1 MKNYNKFIILSLFII
16 ILVCITSVSATDSS
30 NNTVLTNIDNSSVSV
45 SSSDI
50 INELD
55 NTSNENITNNTG
67 NITENETIN
76 NLNTSTDIDVVNSS
90 GVYDPINIT
99 VNVSTDNNKIINIG
113 NVTIKI
119 LNGNI
124 TVFNQT
130 KDVKGNKAIFTW
142 TPSNI
147 GNYTIIAKYNNIS
160 STEDNITYIESQS
173 QKTYIAIPN
182 NNLNLTSDNITMYC
196 RNGTKLV
203 VIVRNSNGD
212 LVKNASVIINILGVD
227 YKVFTDN
234 KGMAYLQINLH
245 PGDYNA
251 ITSIPDTNIKCNS
264 SIKVLKWDKSKL
276 NVKVSNLNKEYKD
289 SKTYTVLVTYDGKP
303 IVNQDIYV
311 KIGKSNYKI
320 RTNNN
325 GIAYLAINLAPKSY
339 IATATLNQYGI
350 KISKSSKIT
359 VYKWNKKYVNL
370 NIKKLT
376 KTFQDP
382 NAPFTAT
389 LTYRGK
395 SVSGEKVFFTIAG
408 RTYTKL
414 TNSKGVAIFSVN
426 NGVGRYGVTA
436 KINSAG
442 VYLAKKTTV
451 TVNKASVLLS
461 FKNVY
466 YNVYVNNNKYYLTYH
481 LQKGKSLGLNFTF
494 NKKAM
499 SGKYV
504 TVGVNSFSKY
514 VIKKTDRNGFVY
526 YLNKNLKL
534 GKNNF
539 VVTYYS
545 NDRNF
550 NSLRWNIPIYIE
562 K

>member
-50 INELD
+50 INEVD
-55 NTSNENITNNTG
+55 NTNENITNDNTR

-147 GNYTIIAKYNNIS
+147 GNYTIIANYNNIS
-160 STEDNITYIESQS
+160 STDNVNYIESQS
-173 QKTYIAIPN
+173 QKNCIAILN
-182 NNLNLTSDNITMYC
+182 NNLNLTADNITMYC
-196 RNGTKLV
+196 RNGTKFV

-212 LVKNASVIINILGVD
+212 LVKNASVIINILGVN
-227 YKVFTDN
+227 YKVLTDN
-234 KGMAYLQINLH
+234 EGKAYLQINLH

-389 LTYRGK
+389 LTYRSK

-466 YNVYVNNNKYYLTYH
+466 YNIYVNNNNYYLTYH

>member
-50 INELD
+50 INEVD
-55 NTSNENITNNTG
+55 NTNENITNDNTR

-147 GNYTIIAKYNNIS
+147 GNYTIIANYNNIS
-160 STEDNITYIESQS
+160 STDNVNYIESQS
-173 QKTYIAIPN
+173 QKNCIAIPN
-182 NNLNLTSDNITMYC
+182 NNLNLTADNITMYC

-212 LVKNASVIINILGVD
+212 LVKNASVIINILGVN
-227 YKVFTDN
+227 YKVLTDN
-234 KGMAYLQINLH
+234 EGKAYLQINLH

-466 YNVYVNNNKYYLTYH
+466 YNIYVNNNKYYLTYH

>member
-50 INELD
+50 INEVD
-55 NTSNENITNNTG
+55 NTNENITNDNTR

-147 GNYTIIAKYNNIS
+147 GNYTIIANYNNIS
-160 STEDNITYIESQS
+160 STDNVNYIESQS
-173 QKTYIAIPN
+173 QKNCIAIPN
-182 NNLNLTSDNITMYC
+182 NNLNLTADNITMYC

-212 LVKNASVIINILGVD
+212 LVKNASVIINILGVN
-227 YKVFTDN
+227 YKVLTDN
-234 KGMAYLQINLH
+234 EGKAYLQINLH
-245 PGDYNA
+245 PGDYNV

-426 NGVGRYGVTA
+426 SGVGRYGVTA

-466 YNVYVNNNKYYLTYH
+466 YNIYVNNNKYYLTYH

>member
-50 INELD
+50 INEVD
-55 NTSNENITNNTG
+55 NTNENITNDNTR

-147 GNYTIIAKYNNIS
+147 GNYTIIANYNNIS
-160 STEDNITYIESQS
+160 STDNVNYIESQS
-173 QKTYIAIPN
+173 QKNCIAIPN
-182 NNLNLTSDNITMYC
+182 NNLNLTADNITMYC

-212 LVKNASVIINILGVD
+212 LVKNASVIINILGVN
-227 YKVFTDN
+227 YKVLTDN
-234 KGMAYLQINLH
+234 EGKAYLQINLH
-245 PGDYNA
+245 PGDYNV

-376 KTFQDP
+376 KNFQDP

-466 YNVYVNNNKYYLTYH
+466 YNIYVNNNKYYLTYH

>member
-50 INELD
+50 INEVD
-55 NTSNENITNNTG
+55 NTNENITNDNTR

-147 GNYTIIAKYNNIS
+147 GNYTIIANYNNIS
-160 STEDNITYIESQS
+160 STDNVNYIESQS
-173 QKTYIAIPN
+173 QKNCIAIPN
-182 NNLNLTSDNITMYC
+182 NNLNLTADNITMYC

-212 LVKNASVIINILGVD
+212 LVKNASVIINILGVN
-227 YKVFTDN
+227 YKVLTDN
-234 KGMAYLQINLH
+234 EGKAYLQINLH
-245 PGDYNA
+245 PGDYNV

-466 YNVYVNNNKYYLTYH
+466 YNIYVNNNKYYLTYH

>member
-16 ILVCITSVSATDSS
+16 ILICITSVSATDSS

-50 INELD
+50 INEVD
-55 NTSNENITNNTG
+55 NTNENITNDNTR

-147 GNYTIIAKYNNIS
+147 GNYTIIANYNNIS
-160 STEDNITYIESQS
+160 STDNVNYIESQS
-173 QKTYIAIPN
+173 QKNCIAIPN
-182 NNLNLTSDNITMYC
+182 NNLNLTADNITMYC
-196 RNGTKLV
+196 RNGTKFV

-212 LVKNASVIINILGVD
+212 LVKNASVIINILGVN
-227 YKVFTDN
+227 YKVLTDN
-234 KGMAYLQINLH
+234 EGKAYLQINLH

-466 YNVYVNNNKYYLTYH
+466 YNIYVNNNKYYLTYH

>member
-50 INELD
+50 INEVD
-55 NTSNENITNNTG
+55 NTNENITNDNTR

-147 GNYTIIAKYNNIS
+147 GNYTIIANYNNIS
-160 STEDNITYIESQS
+160 STDNVNYIESQS
-173 QKTYIAIPN
+173 QKNCIAIPN
-182 NNLNLTSDNITMYC
+182 NNLNLTADNITMYC
-196 RNGTKLV
+196 RNGTKFV

-212 LVKNASVIINILGVD
+212 LVKNASVIINILGVN
-227 YKVFTDN
+227 YKVLTDN
-234 KGMAYLQINLH
+234 EGKAYLQINLH

-466 YNVYVNNNKYYLTYH
+466 YNIYVNNNKYYLTYH

>member
-55 NTSNENITNNTG
+55 NTNENITNDNTR

-147 GNYTIIAKYNNIS
+147 GNYTIIANYNNIS
-160 STEDNITYIESQS
+160 STDNVNYIESQS
-173 QKTYIAIPN
+173 QKNCIAIPN
-182 NNLNLTSDNITMYC
+182 NNLNLTADNITMYC
-196 RNGTKLV
+196 RNGTKFV

-212 LVKNASVIINILGVD
+212 LVKNASVIINILGVN
-227 YKVFTDN
+227 YKVLTDN
-234 KGMAYLQINLH
+234 EGKAYLQINLH

-426 NGVGRYGVTA
+426 NGVGGYGVTA

-466 YNVYVNNNKYYLTYH
+466 YNIYVNNNKYYLTYH

>member
-55 NTSNENITNNTG
+55 NTNENITNDNTR

-147 GNYTIIAKYNNIS
+147 GNYTIIANYNNIS
-160 STEDNITYIESQS
+160 STDNVNYIESQS
-173 QKTYIAIPN
+173 QKNCIAIPN
-182 NNLNLTSDNITMYC
+182 NNLNLTADNITMYC
-196 RNGTKLV
+196 RNGTKFV

-212 LVKNASVIINILGVD
+212 LVKNASVIINILGVN
-227 YKVFTDN
+227 YKVLTDN
-234 KGMAYLQINLH
+234 EGKAYLQINLH

-466 YNVYVNNNKYYLTYH
+466 YNIYVNNNKYYLTYH

>member
-16 ILVCITSVSATDSS
+16 TLVCITGVSAADSS
-30 NNTVLTNIDNSSVSV
+30 NNTVLTNSSLSISNSNIGEVDNASG
-45 SSSDI
+45 
-50 INELD
+50 
-55 NTSNENITNNTG
+55 ENITNINTENITG
-67 NITENETIN
+67 NDTVNDIN
-76 NLNTSTDIDVVNSS
+76 TTTDIDVVNSS
-90 GVYDPINIT
+90 GIYDPINIT
-99 VNVSTDNNKIINIG
+99 VNVSTDDGKVIDVG
-113 NVTIKI
+113 NVSVEII
-119 LNGNI
+119 NGNI

-130 KDVKGNKAIFTW
+130 KDVKDNKVIFTW

-160 STEDNITYIESQS
+160 FTRDNVNVNYIGSQS
-173 QKTYIAIPN
+173 QKTYTAIPN
-182 NNLNLTSDNITMYC
+182 SNLNLTADNITMYC
-196 RNGTKLV
+196 RNGTKFA

-212 LVKNASVIINILGVD
+212 LVKNASVTINILGVN
-227 YKVFTDN
+227 YKVTTDDE
-234 KGMAYLQINLH
+234 GMAYLQINLN

-251 ITSIPDTNIKCNS
+251 ISSIPDTDITCNS

-289 SKTYTVLVTYDGKP
+289 SKTYNVIVTYDGRP

-339 IATATLNQYGI
+339 VATATLNQYGI

-359 VYKWNKKYVNL
+359 VYKWNKRYVNL
-370 NIKKLT
+370 NVKKLT

-395 SVSGEKVFFTIAG
+395 AVAGEKVFFTIAG

-414 TNSKGVAIFSVN
+414 TNSKGVAAFSVN

-451 TVNKASVLLS
+451 TINKASVLLS

-466 YNVYVNNNKYYLTYH
+466 YNIYVNNNKYYLTYH

-514 VIKKTDRNGFVY
+514 VVKKTDRNGFVY
-526 YLNKNLKL
+526 YLDKNLKL

>member
-50 INELD
+50 INEVD
-55 NTSNENITNNTG
+55 NTNENITNDNTR

-147 GNYTIIAKYNNIS
+147 GNYTIIANYNNIS
-160 STEDNITYIESQS
+160 STDNVNYIESQS

-182 NNLNLTSDNITMYC
+182 NNLNLTADNITMYC

-212 LVKNASVIINILGVD
+212 LVKNASVIINILGVN
-227 YKVFTDN
+227 YKVLTDN
-234 KGMAYLQINLH
+234 EGKAYLQINLH
-245 PGDYNA
+245 PGDYNV

-466 YNVYVNNNKYYLTYH
+466 YNIYVNNNKYYLTYH

>member
-50 INELD
+50 INEVD
-55 NTSNENITNNTG
+55 NTNENITNDNTR

-147 GNYTIIAKYNNIS
+147 GNYTIIANYNNIS
-160 STEDNITYIESQS
+160 STDNVNYIESQS
-173 QKTYIAIPN
+173 QKNCIAIPN
-182 NNLNLTSDNITMYC
+182 NNLNLTADNITMYC
-196 RNGTKLV
+196 RNGTKFV

-212 LVKNASVIINILGVD
+212 LVKNASVIINILGVN
-227 YKVFTDN
+227 YKVLTDN
-234 KGMAYLQINLH
+234 EGKAYLQINLH

>member
-50 INELD
+50 INEVD
-55 NTSNENITNNTG
+55 NTNENITNDNTR

-147 GNYTIIAKYNNIS
+147 GNYTIIANYNNIS
-160 STEDNITYIESQS
+160 STDNVNYIESQS
-173 QKTYIAIPN
+173 QKNCIAIPN
-182 NNLNLTSDNITMYC
+182 NNLNLTADNITMYC

-212 LVKNASVIINILGVD
+212 LVKNASVIINILGVN
-227 YKVFTDN
+227 YKVLTDN
-234 KGMAYLQINLH
+234 EGKAYLQINLH

-466 YNVYVNNNKYYLTYH
+466 YNIYVNNNKYYLTYH

-514 VIKKTDRNGFVY
+514 IIKKTDRNGFVY

>member
-16 ILVCITSVSATDSS
+16 ILICITSVSATDSS

-50 INELD
+50 INEVD
-55 NTSNENITNNTG
+55 NTNENITNDNTR

-147 GNYTIIAKYNNIS
+147 GNYTIIANYNNIS
-160 STEDNITYIESQS
+160 STDNVNYIESQS
-173 QKTYIAIPN
+173 QKNCIAIPN
-182 NNLNLTSDNITMYC
+182 NNLNLTADNITMYC

-212 LVKNASVIINILGVD
+212 LVKNASVIINILGVN
-227 YKVFTDN
+227 YKVLTDN
-234 KGMAYLQINLH
+234 EGKAYLQINLH

-466 YNVYVNNNKYYLTYH
+466 YNIYVNNNKYYLTYH

>member
-147 GNYTIIAKYNNIS
+147 GNYTIIANYNNIS
-160 STEDNITYIESQS
+160 STDNVNYIESQS
-173 QKTYIAIPN
+173 QKNCIAIPN
-182 NNLNLTSDNITMYC
+182 NNLNLTADNITMYC
-196 RNGTKLV
+196 RNGTKFV

-212 LVKNASVIINILGVD
+212 LVKNASVIINILGVN
-227 YKVFTDN
+227 YKVLTDN
-234 KGMAYLQINLH
+234 EGKAYLQINLH